1 MKRFV
6 LFLIMSAFFGAQ
18 PSRAEEDIQTYMAKV
33 LLKAGV
39 VLIRNDSALP
49 VLVTK
54 EMIGSDYACVSSHRN
69 NFRVKM
75 MRLVEKNFRNSPVLS
90 IACGKDGMFV
100 IRDDFI

>member
-6 LFLIMSAFFGAQ
+6 LFLLVSTFFGAQ
-18 PSRAEEDIQTYMAKV
+18 PGMAEEDMQTYMAKA

-39 VLIRNDSALP
+39 VLIRNDLAFP

-54 EMIGSDYACVSSHRN
+54 EMIGSDYACVSAYQNKLH
-69 NFRVKM
+69 VKM
-75 MRLVEKNFRNSPVLS
+75 MRLVERNFRNSPVLS